1 MNLEYNFY
9 KIYLAELD
17 EIVRGWMIICN
28 NPKRVEHQL
37 EMIENKFIVL

>member
-9 KIYLAELD
+9 KIFLAELD
-17 EIVRGWMIICN
+17 EIVRGWLICN

-37 EMIENKFIVL
+37 EMIDNKFIIL